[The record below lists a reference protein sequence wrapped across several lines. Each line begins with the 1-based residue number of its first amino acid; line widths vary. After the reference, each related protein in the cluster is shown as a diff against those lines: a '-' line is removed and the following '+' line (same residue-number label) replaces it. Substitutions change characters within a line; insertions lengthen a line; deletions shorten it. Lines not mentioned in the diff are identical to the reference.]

1 MAGLSFPTRLLVLPA
16 SMAKKTDFL
25 WPRSPTWCP
34 GCGNFLTWQTLAQTL
49 ADLGLEPAATVVAYD
64 IGCSGNMGNFLRTS
78 AFLGLHGRAIPLA
91 VGIKQARPDLTVLAI
106 GGDGGFLAEGTNH
119 LLHAARRN
127 DDITVLLVNNHLFSL
142 TTGQATPTTPKNL
155 PNKTGQLFRRARIL
169 NPLALALEAG
179 ATFAARA
186 FVGQNNYGDILA
198 AAITHRGFSLVE
210 ILSPCVTFDPVYT
223 FAWYRQH
230 TRPLAKPL
238 TNRHQALL
246 KAEKQAPLWT
256 GIFYQE

>member
-1 MAGLSFPTRLLVLPA
+1 MAGLSFPKKLLVLPV

-25 WPRSPTWCP
+25 WPRQPTWCP

-49 ADLGLEPAATVVAYD
+49 ADLGLEPAATVITYD

-91 VGIKQARPDLTVLAI
+91 VGIKQARLDLTVLAI

-155 PNKTGQLFRRARIL
+155 LSKTSQLFRQAQLL
-169 NPLALALEAG
+169 NALALALVSG
-179 ATFAARA
+179 ASFVARA
-186 FVGQNNYGDILA
+186 FVGQSNYGAILA
-198 AAITHRGFSLVE
+198 AAIQHRGFSLVE

-223 FAWYRQH
+223 FGWYRQH
-230 TRPLAKPL
+230 TRLLAKPL
-238 TNRHQALL
+238 ADRRQALL
-246 KAEKQAPLWT
+246 KAEEQTPLWT
-256 GIFYQE
+256 GIFYQG